1 MTLTTRIDKLY
12 TTFYMLEQTSSLID
26 KRKIVDNIDSLL
38 KDDFNF
44 CIEVLAGKHKLGY
57 TMYNVTNMP
66 EISEDCTIR
75 QAYDIL
81 LTPLRKKN
89 LSVQNISKTIR
100 KLGYHSAFFAIL
112 ANREWK
118 LGIGNSLLTT
128 AATSPML
135 AKKFEERFIYNKSIT
150 VTEKLDGNRCI
161 AYYDNDKQE
170 WKFVSRSGKPLRV
183 SFNMDRLN
191 VNYIYDGEILS
202 KNQVKMSEE
211 IYDAVFNK
219 IRSNGKHTNEFNKTS
234 GIINSNYFDKDLVY
248 NIFDI
253 CNDSRPYYIRRFELT
268 IEFLKM
274 RSDNVRLLPV
284 LITNTTDTS
293 KFMDITDTSKFM
305 DTLYETLDIVTS
317 YGGEG
322 LMLNDADAAYEHK
335 RTSSLLKLKPSYTM
349 DLIVDSIEYGKGKYE
364 GQVGALHC
372 SAKVGTQTVK
382 VDVGAG
388 LTDEQR
394 LAWAIDESQIVNK
407 VVEVVYSEISK
418 NKTSSTYSLRFP
430 RLKRVRDDKS
440 IPSID

>member
-81 LTPLRKKN
+81 MTPLRKKN
-89 LSVQNISKTIR
+89 LSILNISKTVR
-100 KLGYHSAFFAIL
+100 KLGYHSAFFATL

-128 AATSPML
+128 TATSPML
-135 AKKFEERFIYNKSIT
+135 AKKFEERFIYNKFIA

-161 AYYDNDKQE
+161 AYYDKEEQK

-183 SFNMDRLN
+183 SFNMEGLN
-191 VNYIYDGEILS
+191 VDYIYDGEILS

-234 GIINSNYFDKDLVY
+234 GIINSNYSDKDLVY

-253 CNDSRPYYIRRFELT
+253 CNDPRPYSVRRVELT
-268 IEFLKM
+268 VEFMKM

-284 LITNTTDTS
+284 LIANT
-293 KFMDITDTSKFM
+293 TDTSKFM

-349 DLIVDSIEYGKGKYE
+349 DLVVDSIEYGKGKYE

-440 IPSID
+440 TPSID

>member
-1 MTLTTRIDKLY
+1 MTLTTRIDTLY
-12 TTFYMLEQTSSLID
+12 TTFNMLEQTSSLID
-26 KRKIVDNIDSLL
+26 KRKIVDNINPIV
-38 KDDFNF
+38 KDDFDF

-66 EISEDCTIR
+66 EISEDSTIR
-75 QAYDIL
+75 QAYEIL
-81 LTPLRKKN
+81 LTPLRERN
-89 LSVQNISKTIR
+89 LSVQNISKYVR
-100 KLGYHSAFFAIL
+100 KLGYHSLFFTAL
-112 ANREWK
+112 ANREWR
-118 LGIGNSLLTT
+118 LGIGNSLLTKT
-128 AATSPML
+128 STSPML
-135 AKKFEERFIYNKSIT
+135 AKKFEERFIVNKNIT

-161 AYYDNDKQE
+161 AYYDKEEQK
-170 WKFVSRSGKPLRV
+170 WKFISRSGKPLRV
-183 SFNMDRLN
+183 NFNMEGLN
-191 VNYIYDGEILS
+191 VDYIYDGEILS

-219 IRSNGKHTNEFNKTS
+219 IRSNGEHINEFNKTS
-234 GIINSNYFDKDLVY
+234 GIINSNYSDKDLVY

-253 CNDSRPYYIRRFELT
+253 CNDPHSYYLRRFELT
-268 IEFLKM
+268 VEFVKM

-284 LITNTTDTS
+284 LIANT
-293 KFMDITDTSKFM
+293 TDTSKFM

-364 GQVGALHC
+364 GQIGALHC
-372 SAKVGTQTVK
+372 GAKVGNRIIK

-388 LTDEQR
+388 LSDEQR
-394 LAWAIDESQIVNK
+394 FAWAIDPSRIVNK
-407 VVEVVYSEISK
+407 VVEVAYSEISNSK
-418 NKTSSTYSLRFP
+418 SSPTCSLRFP

-440 IPSID
+440 TPSID